1 MVMKKKTTV
10 DLLSTINKFILPNAE
25 WLFIN
30 SACNY
35 CNGSLHNPV
44 TALVSLLFLDASTDP
59 FGGFADFSSAAA
71 SASFPSSQ
79 GRINLQIEMLLK
91 WRKGGRGATW
101 HLSLK
106 VISFFKANFV
116 YWAGPQVLVLCKE
129 EIHCLA
135 QFLSRGPETLIDFI
149 SGKCWFQIYHFS
161 F

>member
-116 YWAGPQVLVLCKE
+116 Y
-129 EIHCLA
+129 
-135 QFLSRGPETLIDFI
+135 
-149 SGKCWFQIYHFS
+149 
-161 F
+161 